1 MIESGR
7 TRLADV
13 GRLAPGV
20 VKNPGI
26 RAKAS
31 KIRRDCRANGSVSLK
46 TVQPEI
52 EEEAIWD
59 VGSARRL

>member
-52 EEEAIWD
+52 EEEAI
-59 VGSARRL
+59 